1 MLIIVF
7 TVTVFMK
14 LLIIRNKEDIGVMK
28 GLGFQEFDIR
38 VQYGVRIFISLATG
52 IVIGAFLVK
61 IGGQPLVG
69 KVTASMGAAKIVFI
83 TNIFYAYILCP
94 FCMLLA
100 AFVTI
105 LLASKDLK
113 RINMLQGM

>member
-1 MLIIVF
+1 M
-7 TVTVFMK
+7 
-14 LLIIRNKEDIGVMK
+14 
-28 GLGFQEFDIR
+28 
-38 VQYGVRIFISLATG
+38 
-52 IVIGAFLVK
+52 
-61 IGGQPLVG
+61 G